1 MAACSLLD
9 LSVSTRATGS
19 GAGEAGTLTDS
30 APAADRDS
38 PAGSSAGQSIEEV
51 ATRVDLSD
59 EAVHWDLGSALS
71 YDQYL
76 RLDRVLSA
84 QEPLSTQHD
93 EMLFIIVH
101 QVSELWMK
109 LMLHELHAVMECVR
123 RDDLGPSFKMFD
135 RIGRVQEQLLAVW
148 DVLSS
153 MTPADYT
160 TFRNLLGRSSG
171 FQSLQYRLL
180 EFTLGNRNAQ
190 YVNVHRVG
198 SAAHAALSRAL
209 AAPSLYDEVLR
220 LLSQRGYGIPPALL
234 SRDFSQPYT
243 PSKQVTAAWLGVY
256 HNADKDWDLYEL
268 AERLVDLD
276 HRFQLWRFQHMKTVE
291 RIIGYKPGTGGTA
304 GVSYLAKA
312 LRLRL
317 FPELWELRTSM

>member
-1 MAACSLLD
+1 MSRAPRAGGAAGGD
-9 LSVSTRATGS
+9 TPQ
-19 GAGEAGTLTDS
+19 GEV
-30 APAADRDS
+30 P
-38 PAGSSAGQSIEEV
+38 EV
-51 ATRVDLSD
+51 ESRVDLSD
-59 EAVHWDLGSALS
+59 EQVHWDLGGSQS
-71 YDQYL
+71 YAEYL
-76 RLDRVLSA
+76 HLDRLFSA
-84 QEPLSTQHD
+84 QEPLSAEHD

-101 QVSELWMK
+101 HVSELWMR
-109 LMLHELHAVMECVR
+109 LLLHELRGVIDCVR

-135 RIGRVQEQLLAVW
+135 RIGRVQAQLLAVW
-148 DVLSS
+148 DVLAS
-153 MTPADYT
+153 MTPADYSA
-160 TFRNLLGRSSG
+160 FRNLLGRASG

-180 EFTLGNRNAQ
+180 EFTLGNRNAS
-190 YVNVHRVG
+190 YVGVHKDG
-198 SAAHAALSRAL
+198 SAASSALLRAL

-234 SRDFSQPYT
+234 TRDFSQPYA

-268 AERLVDLD
+268 AERLLDLD

-304 GVSYLAKA
+304 GVAYLAKA